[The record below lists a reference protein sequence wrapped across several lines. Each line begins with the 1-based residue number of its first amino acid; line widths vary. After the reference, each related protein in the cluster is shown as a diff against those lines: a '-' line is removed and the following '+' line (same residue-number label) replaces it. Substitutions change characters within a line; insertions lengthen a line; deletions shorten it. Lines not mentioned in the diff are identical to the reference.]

1 MTSLLTAALIGL
13 FVLQGATTATAQA
26 QTAPVEPITPS
37 YTVAMTAYNA
47 VPEQTDGDPHITASG
62 AFSNPEIV
70 AARSIDLA
78 DELPFGT
85 VIEITGATSTPGCG
99 IDVVG
104 DTVGYRVIAD
114 SMNARM
120 KNKIDILFD
129 THKTARTFGICKEVQ
144 IRVVGKVDIKTMP
157 KSQAEL
163 QAQFAK
169 VEKAQTQTLAIFK

>member
-1 MTSLLTAALIGL
+1 MTSVLTAALIGL
-13 FVLQGATTATAQA
+13 FVLQGAGTAAAQK
-26 QTAPVEPITPS
+26 APVEPVTPS

-70 AARSIDLA
+70 AARSVDLA
-78 DELPFGT
+78 EALPFGT

-120 KNKIDILFD
+120 KNKIDILFEQ
-129 THKTARTFGICKEVQ
+129 HRTARTFGICKEVE
-144 IRVVGKVDIKTMP
+144 IRVVGQVDIKHMP
-157 KSQAEL
+157 KTQTEL

-169 VEKAQTQTLAIFK
+169 VEKAEAQPLAIFK

>member
-1 MTSLLTAALIGL
+1 MTSVLTAALIGL
-13 FVLQGATTATAQA
+13 FALQGVGTASAQK
-26 QTAPVEPITPS
+26 APVEPITPS

-62 AFSNPEIV
+62 AFSNPEVV

-78 DELPFGT
+78 DKLPFGT
-85 VIEITGATSTPGCG
+85 VIRVTAATSTPGCG

-104 DTVGYRVIAD
+104 DSVGYRVIAD

-129 THKTARTFGICKEVQ
+129 QHKTARTFGVCNEVQ
-144 IRVVGKVDIKTMP
+144 IEVVGQVDIKQIP

-163 QAQFAK
+163 QAQFATI
-169 VEKAQTQTLAIFK
+169 ENADAQPLAIFK